1 MTDSLAKNLRNFRLA
16 HKLTQDELAAIIKKD
31 RSLIAKYE
39 TGKAIPPLP
48 VLRIFSALYN
58 TSVDELCAEKTDEG
72 ELVLNDPEKEEDSVE
87 YAELTKDEQM
97 LILKLRLLGYDKFLK
112 FSKKVDIELNKTQI
126 GSIKRQQIF
135 PLS

>member
-126 GSIKRQQIF
+126 
-135 PLS
+135 

>member
-48 VLRIFSALYN
+48 VLRILSALYN

-72 ELVLNDPEKEEDSVE
+72 ELVLNVPEKEEDSVE

-126 GSIKRQQIF
+126 
-135 PLS
+135 

>member
-48 VLRIFSALYN
+48 VLKILSALYN

-112 FSKKVDIELNKTQI
+112 FCKKVDIELNKTQI
-126 GSIKRQQIF
+126 
-135 PLS
+135 

>member
-39 TGKAIPPLP
+39 TGKASPPLP

-126 GSIKRQQIF
+126 
-135 PLS
+135 

>member
-1 MTDSLAKNLRNFRLA
+1 MILFDKGGRIMTDLLAKNLKNLRLA

-31 RSLIAKYE
+31 RSLVAKYE

-48 VLRIFSALYN
+48 VLKILSSLYN
-58 TSVDELCAEKTDEG
+58 TSVDELCAEKNNANLT
-72 ELVLNDPEKEEDSVE
+72 VLNDPEKEIDSIK
-87 YAELTKDEQM
+87 YAELTKEEQM

-126 GSIKRQQIF
+126 
-135 PLS
+135 

>member
-48 VLRIFSALYN
+48 VLRILSALYN

-126 GSIKRQQIF
+126 
-135 PLS
+135 

>member
-1 MTDSLAKNLRNFRLA
+1 MTEILAKNLKNFRLA
-16 HKLTQDELAAIIKKD
+16 HNLTQDELAEIIKKD

-39 TGKAIPPLP
+39 SGKAIPPLP
-48 VLRIFSALYN
+48 VLKILSSLYN

-72 ELVLNDPEKEEDSVE
+72 ELVLNDPEKEDGSIK

-112 FSKKVDIELNKTQI
+112 FSKKVDIELNKAQI
-126 GSIKRQQIF
+126 
-135 PLS
+135 

>member
-48 VLRIFSALYN
+48 VLKILSALYN

-112 FSKKVDIELNKTQI
+112 FSKKVDIELNKAQI
-126 GSIKRQQIF
+126 
-135 PLS
+135 

>member
-48 VLRIFSALYN
+48 VLKILSALYN

-126 GSIKRQQIF
+126 
-135 PLS
+135 